1 MQGPITSDDS
11 TLDKLGKSCSAWEP
25 PLHTPAPAAMRPP
38 SKREAGMSANTIATT
53 AAAIP
58 AIAAAATA
66 SPATGG
72 DATAAYITHPSQLPS
87 SPMSK
92 FTTANRNKQRP
103 LSTHSARPCRPQS
116 MRPRGCPR
124 GSPTKSKRSMAAE
137 EIERRLNR
145 VEQERRA
152 NEAGSPIA
160 RIDGRSSTGHLR
172 RHRGNVRDMAHCCS
186 IGGAA

>member
-1 MQGPITSDDS
+1 MQEPMTSDDS
-11 TLDKLGKSCSAWEP
+11 TLDKLGKSGGAWEP

-58 AIAAAATA
+58 ATAAAATT

-172 RHRGNVRDMAHCCS
+172 RHRGNVRDLA

>member
-1 MQGPITSDDS
+1 MQEPATSDGS
-11 TLDKLGKSCSAWEP
+11 TLDKLGKSCSTWEP

-38 SKREAGMSANTIATT
+38 RKREEGLSASTIATT
-53 AAAIP
+53 AAATP
-58 AIAAAATA
+58 ATAAAAT
-66 SPATGG
+66 SPATGC
-72 DATAAYITHPSQLPS
+72 DATAAYITHPLQLPS

-124 GSPTKSKRSMAAE
+124 GSPTKSRRPMAAE
-137 EIERRLNR
+137 EIERRLNWA
-145 VEQERRA
+145 EQEQRA

-172 RHRGNVRDMAHCCS
+172 RHGENVRDLA